1 MHELGITQNIIEIA
15 LEHSQG
21 MRVKRVVLEIGK
33 LSAIMPESIAF
44 CFDTCGQGT
53 ALEGAM
59 LEILEIS
66 GLGKCQDC
74 GNELELEYP
83 YGICDQ
89 CGSRNIVI
97 LQGQELNLKSLET
110 ESLCV

>member
-1 MHELGITQNIIEIA
+1 MHELGITQNIIELA
-15 LEHSQG
+15 LEHSRG
-21 MRVKRVVLEIGK
+21 LKVKRVVLEIGK
-33 LSAIMPESIAF
+33 LTAIMPESIAF
-44 CFDTCGQGT
+44 CFDTCCQGT
-53 ALEGAM
+53 NIEGAM

-66 GLGKCQDC
+66 GLGQCQDC

-83 YGICDQ
+83 YGICDR
-89 CGSRNIVI
+89 CGSRNIII